1 MKLLIAVC
9 LVFVICVTAT
19 ARPDSLRYRN
29 LVFEGGGVRG
39 IAYAGALNVLEQR
52 GVLASVERVG
62 GTSVGAITALLL
74 AVGYNAGEI
83 RNLLSE
89 LKIQQFNDGRWFFL
103 GGFHRLGRRYGWYR
117 GERFERWVET
127 VIARKTAQPNLTFA
141 DLHQRHL
148 ADTRFKDLY
157 VTGTNLTTQK
167 VVVFSHEQTPTMPL
181 KTAIRISISVPMY
194 FGAVLLDAQNNVV
207 TKPRKGQ
214 DYQVLVDGGI
224 LANYPLN
231 LFDTDNQANPETL
244 GLKLVRPEQADYAR
258 VADGPAPYPIH
269 NIRQYVGALYTFV
282 LDGFNSRQSGLSE
295 RERTLYI
302 STEGISP
309 RVRRVPRQ
317 QIQRLYESGERGAT
331 AFLR

>member
-1 MKLLIAVC
+1 MRLFTITCLLFAAHTVSI
-9 LVFVICVTAT
+9 

-52 GVLASVERVG
+52 GILASVERVG

-74 AVGYNAGEI
+74 AVGYNTGEI
-83 RNLLSE
+83 RSLLSD

-103 GGFHRLGRRYGWYR
+103 GGFHRLNRRYGWYR
-117 GERFERWVET
+117 GDRFERWVET
-127 VIARKTAQPNLTFA
+127 VIVRKMNQPDLTFA

-148 ADTRFKDLY
+148 ADASVKDLY

-167 VVVFSHEQTPTMPL
+167 IVVFSHEQTPDMPL
-181 KTAIRISISVPMY
+181 KTAIRISMSVPMY
-194 FGAVLLDAQNNVV
+194 FGAVLLDDQNQVV
-207 TKPRKGQ
+207 TKPKKGQ
-214 DYQVLVDGGI
+214 DYQVMVDGGI

-231 LFDTDNQANPETL
+231 LFDTDNKPNLETL
-244 GLKLVRPEQADYAR
+244 GLKLVRPAQADYAR
-258 VADGPAPYPIH
+258 IADGPAPYPIH
-269 NIRQYVGALYTFV
+269 NIKQYVGALYTFV
-282 LDGFNSRQSGLSE
+282 LDGFNNRQSGLSE

-309 RVRRVPRQ
+309 RVRHVPRKQ
-317 QIQRLYESGERGAT
+317 VQRLYESGERGAMH
-331 AFLR
+331 FLR